1 MKAMAKLIMG
11 LALFSAS
18 FSASANTWADGVEI
32 EVLKVSAGGTFIVFP
47 VGAPVSGCTTFKF
60 MQGVMNLRAQGQKSQ
75 YAMALSAFLLGK
87 RVNIFFDANTA
98 ACFSGKMELDQ
109 LQQP

>member
-1 MKAMAKLIMG
+1 MKGIAKLIAG

-18 FSASANTWADGVEI
+18 FSASANTWADGVDI
-32 EVLKVSAGGTFIVFP
+32 EVLKVSGSGTFIVSP
-47 VGAPVSGCTTFKF
+47 VGAPVSGCRKF
-60 MQGVMNLRAQGQKSQ
+60 RFVQNVMNLSAQGQKSQ

-98 ACFSGKMELDQ
+98 ECFSGKMELDQ

>member
-1 MKAMAKLIMG
+1 MKGLGKLIAG
-11 LALFSAS
+11 LALLGAS
-18 FSASANTWADGVEI
+18 FSTLANTWVNGVDI
-32 EVLKVSAGGTFIVFP
+32 EVVKISAGGTFVVCP
-47 VGAPVSGCTTFKF
+47 VGAPVSGCTTFRF
-60 MQGVMNLRAQGQKSQ
+60 MQGVMNLSAQGQKSQ

-98 ACFSGKMELDQ
+98 ECFSGKMEIDQ

>member
-1 MKAMAKLIMG
+1 MKGMAKLVAG
-11 LALFSAS
+11 LALLGAS
-18 FSASANTWADGVEI
+18 FSTSANTWVNGVDI

-47 VGAPVSGCTTFKF
+47 VRAPVSGCTTFKF
-60 MQGVMNLRAQGQKSQ
+60 MQGVMNLSAQGQKSQ

-87 RVNIFFDANTA
+87 RVNIYFDANTA
-98 ACFSGKMELDQ
+98 ECFSGKMELDQ

>member
-1 MKAMAKLIMG
+1 MKAIANLIAG

-18 FSASANTWADGVEI
+18 FSASANTWADGVDI
-32 EVLKVSAGGTFIVFP
+32 EVLKVSGSGTFIVSP
-47 VGAPVSGCTTFKF
+47 VGAPVSGCRKF
-60 MQGVMNLRAQGQKSQ
+60 RFAQNVMNLTAQGQKSQ

-98 ACFSGKMELDQ
+98 ECFSGKMELDQ

>member
-1 MKAMAKLIMG
+1 MKGMAKLIAG
-11 LALFSAS
+11 LAFLGAS

-32 EVLKVSAGGTFIVFP
+32 EVLRSSAGGTFIIYP
-47 VGAPVSGCTTFKF
+47 VGAPVSRCVTFKF
-60 MQGVMNLRAQGQKSQ
+60 MQGVMNLSTQGQKSQ

-87 RVNIFFDANTA
+87 RVNIYFDANTA
-98 ACFSGKMELDQ
+98 ECFSGKMELDR

>member
-1 MKAMAKLIMG
+1 MKAMAKLIAG

-32 EVLKVSAGGTFIVFP
+32 EVLKINAVGTFIVSP
-47 VGAPVSGCTTFKF
+47 VGAPIFGCTKFRFK
-60 MQGVMNLRAQGQKSQ
+60 QDEMNLTAQAQKYQ

-87 RVNIFFDANTA
+87 RVNIFFDVNTA
-98 ACFSGKMELDQ
+98 DCFSGKLEIDQ
-109 LQQP
+109 RQQP

>member
-1 MKAMAKLIMG
+1 MKAMVKLMAG

-32 EVLKVSAGGTFIVFP
+32 EVLKISTDGTFIVSP
-47 VGAPVSGCTTFKF
+47 VGAPVSGCSKF
-60 MQGVMNLRAQGQKSQ
+60 RFAQNVMNLNAQGQKSQ

-98 ACFSGKMELDQ
+98 GCFSGKMELDQ

>member
-1 MKAMAKLIMG
+1 MKGMTKLLAG

-32 EVLKVSAGGTFIVFP
+32 EVLKVSAGGSIIVSP
-47 VGAPVSGCTTFKF
+47 VGAPVSGCTKF
-60 MQGVMNLRAQGQKSQ
+60 RFVQNLMNLTAQGQDYQ
-75 YAMALSAFLLGK
+75 YAMALSALMLGK

-98 ACFSGKMELDQ
+98 ACFSGKLEIDQ
-109 LQQP
+109 QQQP

>member
-1 MKAMAKLIMG
+1 MKAMAKLMAG

-32 EVLKVSAGGTFIVFP
+32 EVLKVGEGGTFVISP
-47 VGAPVSGCTTFKF
+47 VGAPVSGCSKF
-60 MQGVMNLRAQGQKSQ
+60 RFVRNVMNLSAEGQKSQ

-98 ACFSGKMELDQ
+98 ECFSGKTELDQ